1 MMTYAQLVKDVFVRF
16 RRKRM
21 QRFFS
26 TFKLTPGMR
35 VLDIGGEPDTWMRE
49 SGQPIGFH
57 VTQINMHPKP
67 APAGSPIETVEGDAT
82 ALPFADNSYDLAF
95 SNSVIE
101 HVGGWEKQQ
110 DFAREA
116 RRVALKLWIQTPA
129 RSFPVEPHLVAPV
142 FQFLPKSWQHKLV
155 RWTPRALMTPGV
167 QLSALHSTI
176 DSVRLLTYREFKQLF
191 PDCSILRERF
201 LGLTKSYVAVRV

>member
-26 TFKLTPGMR
+26 TFKLTPEMR
-35 VLDIGGEPDTWMRE
+35 ILDIGGEPDTWTRE
-49 SGQPIGFH
+49 SSRAIDFR
-57 VTQINMHPKP
+57 VTQINMRPKP
-67 APAGSPIETVEGDAT
+67 ASAASLIETVAGDAT
-82 ALPFADNSYDLAF
+82 ALPFADNSFDLAF

-101 HVGGWEKQQ
+101 HVGSWEKQR

-116 RRVALKLWIQTPA
+116 RRVAPKLWIQTPA
-129 RSFPVEPHLVAPV
+129 RSFPVEPHMVAP
-142 FQFLPKSWQHKLV
+142 FFHFLPQGWQHRLA
-155 RWTPRALMTPGV
+155 RWTPRALMTPNV
-167 QLSALHSTI
+167 QLAALHETI
-176 DSVRLLTYREFKQLF
+176 ETVRLLTYREFKQLF

>member
-26 TFKLTPGMR
+26 TFRLTPGMR
-35 VLDIGGEPDTWMRE
+35 ILDIGGESDTWTRE
-49 SGQPIGFH
+49 SGQPIEFH
-57 VTQINMHPKP
+57 VAQVNMHPKP
-67 APAGSPIETVEGDAT
+67 APAGSTIETVEGDAMV
-82 ALPFADNSYDLAF
+82 LPFADNSFDLAF

-110 DFAREA
+110 DFTREA
-116 RRVALKLWIQTPA
+116 RRVAPKLWIQTPA
-129 RSFPVEPHLVAPV
+129 RSFPVEPHLVAPI
-142 FQFLPKSWQHKLV
+142 FHYLPKNWQHKLV
-155 RWTPRALMTPGV
+155 RWTPRVLMTPGV
-167 QLSALHSTI
+167 QLSALHYTI
-176 DSVRLLTYREFKQLF
+176 DSVRLLTYRELKQLF